1 MTKSTNTGVIIEFL
15 LMVFLPG
22 LDIQKFLE
30 QTMVA
35 SEFQMSF
42 KHFLVFRKS
51 LERSFSV
58 RFGRD
63 MRTKLPHLD
72 YSAAKP

>member
-1 MTKSTNTGVIIEFL
+1 MTKSTKTGVIIEFL

-42 KHFLVFRKS
+42 KHFLVIQKEFRKV
-51 LERSFSV
+51 LFLLGVVE
-58 RFGRD
+58 
-63 MRTKLPHLD
+63 T
-72 YSAAKP
+72 